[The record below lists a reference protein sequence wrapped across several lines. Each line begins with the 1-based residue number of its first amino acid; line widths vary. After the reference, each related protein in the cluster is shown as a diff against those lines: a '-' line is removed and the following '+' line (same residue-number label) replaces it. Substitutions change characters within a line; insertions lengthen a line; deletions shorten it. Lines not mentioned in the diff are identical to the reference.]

1 MAILLKEAGLLER
14 AQIYA
19 TDINETSLKQAYDGV
34 YALKDMQHYTKN
46 YHSSGG
52 QGSFSDYYHSDNQS
66 AIFDRNLKKH
76 MTFSFHNL
84 ATDSVFTEAHMVI
97 CRNVLIYFDRTLQE
111 RALKLFDESL
121 VRRGILALGSKES
134 LRFSEIG
141 SRYDVLDREQRLF
154 QKRGE

>member
-1 MAILLKEAGLLER
+1 
-14 AQIYA
+14 
-19 TDINETSLKQAYDGV
+19 
-34 YALKDMQHYTKN
+34 
-46 YHSSGG
+46 
-52 QGSFSDYYHSDNQS
+52 
-66 AIFDRNLKKH
+66 